1 MTTREF
7 YNAVLSMENV
17 SAEISEKAAALLS
30 AMDKKNAE
38 RSSKPTTAQKENE
51 ALLPIVREVLTTA
64 DHPITASDLFEAK
77 PELKNVQKCSS
88 LLRMLEKSGEVTS
101 IEVKVKGK
109 GKAKGYSLAGTEPS
123 NTEPNEAE

>member
-17 SAEISEKAAALLS
+17 PAEISEKAATLLS

-38 RSSKPTTAQKENE
+38 RSSKPTKAQKENE

-64 DHPITASDLFEAK
+64 GHPITASGLLEAK

-88 LLRMLEKSGEVTS
+88 LLRILAKSGEVTS
-101 IEVKVKGK
+101 VEVKVKGK
-109 GKAKGYSLAGTEPS
+109 GKAKGYSLANAEPSDTEPS
-123 NTEPNEAE
+123 DAE

>member
-7 YNAVLSMENV
+7 LNAILSIENV
-17 SAEISEKAAALLS
+17 PAEIFEKASALRA

-38 RSSKPTTAQKENE
+38 RSSKPTKAQKENE
-51 ALLPIVREVLTTA
+51 ALLPIVREVLASA
-64 DHPITASDLFEAK
+64 DHPVTASDLFEAK

-109 GKAKGYSLAGTEPS
+109 GKAKGYSLASAEPNGTEPS
-123 NTEPNEAE
+123 DAE

>member
-38 RSSKPTTAQKENE
+38 RSSKPTKAQKENE
-51 ALLPIVREVLTTA
+51 TLLPIVREVLATA

-101 IEVKVKGK
+101 VEVKVKGK
-109 GKAKGYSLAGTEPS
+109 GKAKGYSLAGTEP
-123 NTEPNEAE
+123 NEAEPNEAE

>member
-38 RSSKPTTAQKENE
+38 RSSKPTKAQKENE
-51 ALLPIVREVLTTA
+51 ALLPIVREVLATS
-64 DHPITASDLFEAK
+64 DHPVTSSDLFEAK

-109 GKAKGYSLAGTEPS
+109 GKAKGYSLASAEP
-123 NTEPNEAE
+123 NDTEPNEVE

>member
-7 YNAVLSMENV
+7 CNAVLSMENV
-17 SAEISEKAAALLS
+17 SAEISEKAVALLS

-38 RSSKPTTAQKENE
+38 RSSKPTKAQKENE
-51 ALLPIVREVLTTA
+51 ALLPIVREVFATA
-64 DHPITASDLFEAK
+64 GRPITASDLFEAK

-101 IEVKVKGK
+101 VEVKVKGK
-109 GKAKGYSLAGTEPS
+109 GKAKGYSLASAESNDTEPS
-123 NTEPNEAE
+123 DAE

>member
-30 AMDKKNAE
+30 VMDKKNAE
-38 RSSKPTTAQKENE
+38 RSSKPTKAQKENE
-51 ALLPIVREVLTTA
+51 ALLPIVREVLTAA
-64 DHPITASDLFEAK
+64 DHPITASDLFEVK

-88 LLRMLEKSGEVTS
+88 LLRILEKSGEVTS
-101 IEVKVKGK
+101 VEVKVKGK
-109 GKAKGYSLAGTEPS
+109 GKAKGYSLASAEPS
-123 NTEPNEAE
+123 DAE

>member
-38 RSSKPTTAQKENE
+38 RSSKPTKAQKENE
-51 ALLPIVREVLTTA
+51 ALLPIVREVLTAA
-64 DHPITASDLFEAK
+64 DHPISASDLFEAK

-109 GKAKGYSLAGTEPS
+109 GKAKGYSLAGTEP
-123 NTEPNEAE
+123 NEAEPNEAE

>member
-38 RSSKPTTAQKENE
+38 RSSKPTKAQKENE
-51 ALLPIVREVLTTA
+51 ALLPIVREVLA
-64 DHPITASDLFEAK
+64 AAGHPITASDLFEAK

-109 GKAKGYSLAGTEPS
+109 GKAKGYSLAETEPS

>member
-7 YNAVLSMENV
+7 LNAILSIENV
-17 SAEISEKAAALLS
+17 PAEIFEKASALRA

-38 RSSKPTTAQKENE
+38 RSSKPTKAQKENE
-51 ALLPIVREVLTTA
+51 ALLPIVREVLTAA
-64 DHPITASDLFEAK
+64 DHPITASNLFEAK

-101 IEVKVKGK
+101 AEIKVKGK
-109 GKAKGYSLAGTEPS
+109 GKAKGYSLASTEP
-123 NTEPNEAE
+123 NDTEPNEAE

>member
-17 SAEISEKAAALLS
+17 SAEISEKATALLS

-38 RSSKPTTAQKENE
+38 RSSKPTKAQKENE

-64 DHPITASDLFEAK
+64 DHPITASDLFEVK

-101 IEVKVKGK
+101 VEVKVKGK
-109 GKAKGYSLAGTEPS
+109 GKAKGYSLADAEPSDTEPS
-123 NTEPNEAE
+123 DAE

>member
-7 YNAVLSMENV
+7 YNAILSMENV

-38 RSSKPTTAQKENE
+38 RSSKPTKAQKENE
-51 ALLPIVREVLTTA
+51 ALLPIVREVIATA
-64 DHPITASDLFEAK
+64 DHPITASDLFDTK

-88 LLRMLEKSGEVTS
+88 LLRILEKSGEVTS
-101 IEVKVKGK
+101 VEIKVKGK
-109 GKAKGYSLAGTEPS
+109 GKVKGYSLADAEPSDTEPS
-123 NTEPNEAE
+123 DAE

>member
-38 RSSKPTTAQKENE
+38 RSSKPTKAQKENE

-101 IEVKVKGK
+101 IEVKAKGK
-109 GKAKGYSLAGTEPS
+109 AKAKGYSLAGTEPS

>member
-7 YNAVLSMENV
+7 YNAILSMGNV

-38 RSSKPTTAQKENE
+38 RSSKLTKAQKENE
-51 ALLPIVREVLTTA
+51 ALLPIVREVLAAA
-64 DHPITASDLFEAK
+64 DHPITASDLFDAK

-88 LLRMLEKSGEVTS
+88 LLRILEKSGEVTS
-101 IEVKVKGK
+101 VEVKIKGK
-109 GKAKGYSLAGTEPS
+109 GKVKGYSLADTEPDDTEPS
-123 NTEPNEAE
+123 DAE

>member
-38 RSSKPTTAQKENE
+38 RSSKPTKAQKENE
-51 ALLPIVREVLTTA
+51 ALLPLVREVLAAA

-109 GKAKGYSLAGTEPS
+109 GKAKGYSLTSAEQ
-123 NTEPNEAE
+123 NDTEPNEAE

>member
-38 RSSKPTTAQKENE
+38 RSSKPTKAQKENE
-51 ALLPIVREVLTTA
+51 ALLPIVREVLVTA

-101 IEVKVKGK
+101 VEVKVKGK
-109 GKAKGYSLAGTEPS
+109 GKAKGYSLAGTEP
-123 NTEPNEAE
+123 NEAEPNEAE

>member
-7 YNAVLSMENV
+7 YNAVLSMENI

-38 RSSKPTTAQKENE
+38 RSSKPTKAQKENE
-51 ALLPIVREVLTTA
+51 ALLPIVREVLAAA
-64 DHPITASDLFEAK
+64 DHSITASDLFEAK

-109 GKAKGYSLAGTEPS
+109 GKAKGYSLASAEP
-123 NTEPNEAE
+123 NDTEPNEVE

>member
-17 SAEISEKAAALLS
+17 SAEISEKATALLS

-38 RSSKPTTAQKENE
+38 RSSKPTKAQKENE

-64 DHPITASDLFEAK
+64 DHPITASDLFGTK

-101 IEVKVKGK
+101 VEVKVKGK
-109 GKAKGYSLAGTEPS
+109 GKAKGYSLASAEPSDTEPS
-123 NTEPNEAE
+123 DAE

>member
-38 RSSKPTTAQKENE
+38 RSSKPTKAQKENE
-51 ALLPIVREVLTTA
+51 ALLPIVREVLAAA

-77 PELKNVQKCSS
+77 LELKNVQKCSS

-101 IEVKVKGK
+101 VEVKVKGK
-109 GKAKGYSLAGTEPS
+109 GKAKGYSLAGTEP
-123 NTEPNEAE
+123 NEAEPNEAE

>member
-38 RSSKPTTAQKENE
+38 RSSKPTKAQKENE
-51 ALLPIVREVLTTA
+51 ALLPIVREVLATA

-77 PELKNVQKCSS
+77 PALKNVQKCSS

-101 IEVKVKGK
+101 VEVKVKGK
-109 GKAKGYSLAGTEPS
+109 GKAKGYSLAGTEP
-123 NTEPNEAE
+123 NEAEPNEAE

>member
-7 YNAVLSMENV
+7 YNAILSMGNV

-38 RSSKPTTAQKENE
+38 RSSKPTKAQKENE
-51 ALLPIVREVLTTA
+51 ALLPIVREVIA
-64 DHPITASDLFEAK
+64 AANHPITASDLFDAK
-77 PELKNVQKCSS
+77 PELKNVHKCSS

-101 IEVKVKGK
+101 VEVKIKGK
-109 GKAKGYSLAGTEPS
+109 RKAKGYSLADTEPDD
-123 NTEPNEAE
+123 AE

>member
-1 MTTREF
+1 MTTRGF
-7 YNAVLSMENV
+7 CNAVLSMENV

-38 RSSKPTTAQKENE
+38 RRSKPTKAQKENE
-51 ALLPIVREVLTTA
+51 ALLSIVREVLAGA

-101 IEVKVKGK
+101 VEVKVKGK
-109 GKAKGYSLAGTEPS
+109 GKAKGYSLTSAEPNDTEPS
-123 NTEPNEAE
+123 DAE

>member
-17 SAEISEKAAALLS
+17 SVEISEKAAALLS
-30 AMDKKNAE
+30 AMNKKNAE
-38 RSSKPTTAQKENE
+38 RSSKPTKAQKENE
-51 ALLPIVREVLTTA
+51 TLLPIVREVLAAA

-101 IEVKVKGK
+101 VEVKVKGK
-109 GKAKGYSLAGTEPS
+109 GKAKGYSLAGTEP
-123 NTEPNEAE
+123 NEAEPSEAE